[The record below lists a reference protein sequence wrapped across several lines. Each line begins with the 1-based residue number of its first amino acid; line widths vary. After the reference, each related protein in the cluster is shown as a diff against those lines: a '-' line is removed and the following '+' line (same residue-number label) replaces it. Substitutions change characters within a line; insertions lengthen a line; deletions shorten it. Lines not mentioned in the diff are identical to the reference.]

1 MTPCFRILSVKALL
15 LAASATAAVSALQV
29 ETAIE
34 GRVAL
39 PQRQTVSVPNQRY
52 EIVARSGVLS
62 VSPPLAVVF
71 LEGKFTPPVIQ
82 ATARMEQKGLAF
94 HPAILPI
101 RVGTRVEFPNLDDT
115 YHNIFSYS
123 SPKRFDLG
131 RYRPDERPIPSQ
143 VFDTPGLVTLRCDIH
158 EHMRAL
164 IVILDTPHFTL
175 TDEAGHFRLKGV
187 PAGRYVLKAWLDSR
201 TMREQPVEIIEGS
214 VHRVDF
220 P

>member
-1 MTPCFRILSVKALL
+1 MLRI
-15 LAASATAAVSALQV
+15 AASALAAGSALLAG
-29 ETAIE
+29 TAIE

-39 PQRQTVSVPNQRY
+39 PQKRTVSVPSQRY
-52 EIVARSGVLS
+52 EIVAKSGILA

-71 LEGKFTPPVIQ
+71 LEGHFPPPAIQ
-82 ATARMEQKGLAF
+82 PTARMEQKDLTF

-101 RVGTRVEFPNLDDT
+101 RAGTRVEFPNLDDT

-164 IVILDTPHFTL
+164 IIILDTPHFTL
-175 TDEAGHFRLKGV
+175 TDEAGLFRLEGV